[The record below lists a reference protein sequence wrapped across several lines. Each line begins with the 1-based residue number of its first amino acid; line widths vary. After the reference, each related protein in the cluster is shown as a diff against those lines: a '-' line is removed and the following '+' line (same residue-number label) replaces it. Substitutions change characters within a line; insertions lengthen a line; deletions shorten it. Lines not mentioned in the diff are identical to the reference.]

1 MTRVHKPLSNAL
13 AALLVA
19 VLAACG
25 GGGGDAPPAPNATL
39 DISAANRDSVA
50 HASAAGVL
58 SSSPTAAVPLAAAP
72 DRRQALGSSGA
83 LRTVRSGRLLAA
95 LLQPLR
101 SPAAPALIGAREQA
115 QAVIGP
121 VVEACAL
128 SGTVSVRIDDRD
140 NNAVPSVGD
149 VLTITFAQCRDSA
162 NETLN
167 GSASASYTQISTAPI
182 AVHARLTTT
191 QLSAVTANH
200 TLTLNGTLLLEFA
213 QASATVA
220 TIRLT
225 AEGAVTVAVSTPL
238 PFSDTVTLQN
248 GYTQLDRYD
257 AAALPP
263 PGSSLPGRSESSVQG
278 SLHSARAGGIV
289 EVATLPGAPFVTY
302 DADAYPRAGVLQ
314 VKGRNGTL
322 LLTAVSA
329 ASVRLD
335 LDADNNGSFESSE
348 TVGWD
353 WLL

>member
-1 MTRVHKPLSNAL
+1 M
-13 AALLVA
+13 
-19 VLAACG
+19 
-25 GGGGDAPPAPNATL
+25 
-39 DISAANRDSVA
+39 
-50 HASAAGVL
+50 
-58 SSSPTAAVPLAAAP
+58 
-72 DRRQALGSSGA
+72 
-83 LRTVRSGRLLAA
+83 
-95 LLQPLR
+95 
-101 SPAAPALIGAREQA
+101 
-115 QAVIGP
+115 
-121 VVEACAL
+121 
-128 SGTVSVRIDDRD
+128 SGTVSVSIDDRD

-149 VLTITFAQCRDSA
+149 VLTITFNQCRDSA

-191 QLSAVTANH
+191 QLSTVTANH

-225 AEGAVTVAVSTPL
+225 AEGAVTVAVSTHL

-263 PGSSLPGRSESSVQG
+263 PGSSVPGRTESSVQG
-278 SLHSARAGGIV
+278 SLHSAQAGGII

-302 DADAYPRAGVLQ
+302 DADAYPRAGTLQ

-329 ASVRLD
+329 SSVRLD
-335 LDADNNGSFESSE
+335 LDADNNGGFESSE